1 MECCSQTPIRS
12 VIEMMQQ
19 SITTQ
24 NKRIDKQDATLQQI
38 ISQQQTTKANM
49 EKLSN
54 IMYTIGQKLALL
66 LPISSTEAS
75 PPPDPV
81 LTSDPSP
88 PSAYEPDSQPSK
100 LFDGKPKRC
109 RGFILQ
115 CRLAFGH
122 APRTYVLDASLIL

>member
-1 MECCSQTPIRS
+1 MPILS

-54 IMYTIGQKLALL
+54 IMYTIGQKLALFPLQKPL
-66 LPISSTEAS
+66 LHQILFPHQTLVHPQLMNQIVNHPNFLMVSLKDVEDSSY
-75 PPPDPV
+75 
-81 LTSDPSP
+81 
-88 PSAYEPDSQPSK
+88 SAD
-100 LFDGKPKRC
+100 
-109 RGFILQ
+109 
-115 CRLAFGH
+115 
-122 APRTYVLDASLIL
+122 